1 MDIYGYCE
9 QENKIIPIGK
19 SSDIV
24 HGAADDGGAENG
36 IMLRD
41 FIGDGTAHSVG
52 SVGAGE
58 PDIRGSAICLG
69 DFDGVHRGHMRL
81 FELAKAC
88 GKWGA
93 LLLIRSSTRGGVLT
107 TLAEKLEIIGQC
119 GADFVI
125 TADFS
130 DTFAAKSPDEF
141 ARLLTDIM
149 KIGTAVIGYDYR
161 FGRGAEGNAAIL
173 TQLLSKKARVIV
185 AEAVTDGG
193 EPIKSTAIRSLV
205 KDGDMSAAA
214 QLCGRFYR
222 VRGKIVHGKQN
233 GRKMGFPTANF
244 DLSPEKILPPDGV
257 YYGKI
262 NDRDAVINIGKN
274 PTFNAGKRT
283 FEAHIP
289 DFDGDLYGRVLT
301 AEIIRKIRGEISF
314 KNIGELKKQIE
325 SDICAVRHGKE

>member
-9 QENKIIPIGK
+9 QENKITAIGK

-24 HGAADDGGAENG
+24 HSAATAGGAEKD
-36 IMLRD
+36 IILRD
-41 FIGDGTAHSVG
+41 FIDDGTAHSIG
-52 SVGAGE
+52 AVGAGD
-58 PDIRGSAICLG
+58 PDIQGSAICLG

-88 GKWGA
+88 GKWGV
-93 LLLIRSSTRGGVLT
+93 LLLIRRNSRSGVLT
-107 TLAEKLEIIGQC
+107 TLAEKLEIIEQC
-119 GADFVI
+119 GADYVI

-130 DTFAAKSPDEF
+130 DTFAAKSPAEF
-141 ARLLTDIM
+141 ARLLSDTM

-161 FGRGAEGNAAIL
+161 FGRGAAGNAALL
-173 TQLLSKKARVIV
+173 TQLLSQKAGVIV
-185 AEAVTDGG
+185 ADAVTDNS

-205 KDGDMSAAA
+205 KNGDMSAAA
-214 QLCGRFYR
+214 RLCGRFYR

-233 GRKMGFPTANF
+233 GRKIGFPTANF
-244 DLSPEKILPPDGV
+244 DISPEKILPSDGV

-262 NDRDAVINIGKN
+262 NGRDAVINIGKN

-283 FEAHIP
+283 FEVHIP
-289 DFDGDLYGRVLT
+289 DFDGDLYGSVLT

-314 KNIGELKKQIE
+314 KSVDELKKQIE
-325 SDICAVRHGKE
+325 NDICAARHGKE